1 MREHAKVS
9 SVERL
14 ARSRGEGTLE
24 VGGAAPPPFIR
35 ALSEVA
41 ESSGRPVV
49 LVVPSVRG
57 DSFVSA
63 VAIACRE
70 IYRVVKGGKPEPRW
84 ISAASMKEEI
94 ERYLSAGD
102 GIFVTDDREGELLGA
117 RDLLI
122 KSWEKAIG
130 VSKENRRRN

>member
-1 MREHAKVS
+1 V
-9 SVERL
+9 
-14 ARSRGEGTLE
+14 
-24 VGGAAPPPFIR
+24 II
-35 ALSEVA
+35 
-41 ESSGRPVV
+41 
-49 LVVPSVRG
+49 VVPSVRG
-57 DSFVSA
+57 DSLVSA

-84 ISAASMKEEI
+84 ISAASMKEEN

-102 GIFVTDDREGELLGA
+102 RIFVTDDREGKLLGA

>member
-1 MREHAKVS
+1 M
-9 SVERL
+9 
-14 ARSRGEGTLE
+14 LE
-24 VGGAAPPPFIR
+24 VEDTALPPFIR

-41 ESSGRPVV
+41 DSSGRPVV

-102 GIFVTDDREGELLGA
+102 RIFLVDDREGKLLGA
-117 RDLLI
+117 KESQGALRDRL
-122 KSWEKAIG
+122 
-130 VSKENRRRN
+130 KELFFRRTSAS